1 MKRLSALFLVGL
13 MVISMAACG
22 QKSGGQDAGGQ
33 KPEGQEAGEQKSDS
47 QETGGQESDSQQPD
61 SQESNEQDAK
71 ETYSFKVSITQ
82 APTDPLAAYTQQWM
96 DEVTEMTDGGITF
109 EFHPNGELGTINDVC
124 EQISRGASIIA
135 YAGPDAFSSSAPDL
149 AILNSQYCLTG
160 ADQIDAINQS
170 DWFKGQAEKLAQD
183 GNTRILSWNFFTG
196 YRHILSKSPVETPD
210 DLNGVQIRVA
220 DSPAAIAFVKALGC
234 SPVVTNWNEVYS
246 SLSTNIVTACE
257 APLATLYSSS
267 LQEVAQ
273 YCTLTNHL
281 VSTGMMVMPEDIFT
295 SMPEEYRDI
304 LLDAVYQ
311 AGVDFTQDSLSSEL
325 DYRQKMEEAGVTFI
339 EPDVDAFAKKAAS
352 MYSSGELPFSEGL
365 YEEIQKIIAK

>member
-1 MKRLSALFLVGL
+1 M
-13 MVISMAACG
+13 
-22 QKSGGQDAGGQ
+22 
-33 KPEGQEAGEQKSDS
+33 
-47 QETGGQESDSQQPD
+47 
-61 SQESNEQDAK
+61 
-71 ETYSFKVSITQ
+71 
-82 APTDPLAAYTQQWM
+82 
-96 DEVTEMTDGGITF
+96 
-109 EFHPNGELGTINDVC
+109 NDVC

-149 AILNSQYCLTG
+149 AILNSQYCLTS

-170 DWFKGQAEKLAQD
+170 DWFKEQAEKLAQD

-196 YRHILSKSPVETPD
+196 YRHILSKTPIETPD

-246 SLSTNIVTACE
+246 SISTNIVTACE

-281 VSTGMMVMPEDIFT
+281 VSTGMMVIPVDIFA
-295 SMPEEYRDI
+295 SMPEEYQNI
-304 LLDAVYQ
+304 LLEAVYQ
-311 AGVDFTQDSLSSEL
+311 AGVDFLTAKLPKKYAIRLKQVVYFFMLLTCFFMLYLSIVISSQGFLKVSAYFRIPYFYKYISVAIGFACMIVHTLRYLALSFRAPEDFFNRIAQGGLPGL
-325 DYRQKMEEAGVTFI
+325 DDKETDKQEV
-339 EPDVDAFAKKAAS
+339 KKT
-352 MYSSGELPFSEGL
+352 
-365 YEEIQKIIAK
+365 

>member
-1 MKRLSALFLVGL
+1 MKKLSALFLTGL
-13 MVISMAACG
+13 MVFSLAACG
-22 QKSGGQDAGGQ
+22 QK
-33 KPEGQEAGEQKSDS
+33 
-47 QETGGQESDSQQPD
+47 TGGQEPAAQDSAGQKGASEESAASESD
-61 SQESNEQDAK
+61 SQESNAEDVK
-71 ETYSFKVSITQ
+71 ETYNFKVSITQ
-82 APTDPLAAYTQQWM
+82 APTDPLATYTQQWM
-96 DEVTEMTDGGITF
+96 DEVTEKTGGAVTF

-124 EQISRGASIIA
+124 EQVSRGASIIA
-135 YAGPDAFSSSAPDL
+135 YAGPDAFSASAPDL
-149 AILNSQYCLTG
+149 AILNSQYCLTS

-196 YRHILSKSPVETPD
+196 YRHILSKTPIETPD

-246 SLSTNIVTACE
+246 SISTNIVTACE

-281 VSTGMMVMPEDIFT
+281 VSTGMMVMPEDIFA
-295 SMPEEYRDI
+295 SMPEEYQNI

-311 AGVDFTQDSLSSEL
+311 AGADFTQDSLSSEL
-325 DYRQKMEEAGVTFI
+325 DYRQKMEEAGVSFI
-339 EPDVDAFAKKAAS
+339 EPDVDAFASKASA
-352 MYSSGELPFSEGL
+352 MYSSGELSFSEGL
-365 YEEIQKIIAK
+365 YEEIQTIITK

>member
-1 MKRLSALFLVGL
+1 MKRLSALFLVGV
-13 MVISMAACG
+13 MAISMAACG
-22 QKSGGQDAGGQ
+22 QMSGSQESGDP
-33 KPEGQEAGEQKSDS
+33 KTENQEAEVQKADS
-47 QETGGQESDSQQPD
+47 QESDSQQPD
-61 SQESNEQDAK
+61 SQESNEQEDTN
-71 ETYSFKVSITQ
+71 ETYNFKVSITQ

-96 DEVTEMTDGGITF
+96 DEVTQKTKGAVNF

-149 AILNSQYCLTG
+149 AILNSQYCLTS

-170 DWFKGQAEKLAQD
+170 DWFKEQAEKLAQD

-196 YRHILSKSPVETPD
+196 YRHILSETPIETPD

-273 YCTLTNHL
+273 HCTLTNHL
-281 VSTGMMVMPEDIFT
+281 VSTGMMVIPEDIFT
-295 SMPEEYRDI
+295 SMPKEYQDI
-304 LLDAVYQ
+304 LTDAVYQ

-325 DYRQKMEEAGVTFI
+325 EYRKKMEEAGVTFI
-339 EPDVDAFAKKAAS
+339 EPDVNAFAEKASS
-352 MYSSGELPFSEGL
+352 MYSSGELPFSDGL
-365 YEEIQKIIAK
+365 YEEIQNIITR

>member
-1 MKRLSALFLVGL
+1 MRKLSALFLTGL
-13 MVISMAACG
+13 MVLSMTACS
-22 QKSGGQDAGGQ
+22 KESGGR
-33 KPEGQEAGEQKSDS
+33 EADIQN
-47 QETGGQESDSQQPD
+47 TGTQESDVQESGEQGSD
-61 SQESNEQDAK
+61 SQESNVQDVK
-71 ETYSFKVSITQ
+71 EEYNFKVSITQ

-96 DEVTEMTDGGITF
+96 DEVTEKTGGAITF

-149 AILNSQYCLTG
+149 AILNSQYCLTS

-196 YRHILSKSPVETPD
+196 YRHILSKTPIEAPD

-246 SLSTNIVTACE
+246 SISTNIVTACE

-281 VSTGMMVMPEDIFT
+281 VSTGMMVIPEDIFA
-295 SMPEEYRDI
+295 SMSEEYQNI

-325 DYRQKMEEAGVTFI
+325 EYRQKMEEAGVTFI
-339 EPDVDAFAKKAAS
+339 EPDVDAFAQKASS
-352 MYSSGELPFSEGL
+352 MYSSGELSFSDGL
-365 YEEIQKIIAK
+365 YDEIQKIITN